1 MLLNVIFL
9 SSYSK
14 TIERNLGSY
23 YLFNVVLIFT
33 ASCAVVQ
40 MLLELFISF
49 FYPPVL
55 DDCISGYS
63 GILFGVLVLALG
75 VSVNK
80 SDTSSYCCGYV
91 PRGLYPLVVLLLI
104 QLVTTEQIS
113 IIANLAGI
121 ITGYACIL
129 MYYLYHT
136 EPSLSSTFWG
146 VKESKVSFFLLLL
159 GELRYSNLTVLLIS
173 LLINPHSEDIP
184 IHFFSLTCP
193 IFRHA
198 RPFQFCEAY
207 SEYDIHPRTRRTLLH
222 DNYPPWICTLP

>member
-1 MLLNVIFL
+1 MNDLLLFHYLFHHNFVSSFTVYRLFTYSTFHSSLPHMLLNVIFL

-14 TIERNLGSY
+14 TIERTLGSY

-80 SDTSSYCCGYV
+80 SDASSYCCGYV

-129 MYYLYHT
+129 CT
-136 EPSLSSTFWG
+136 
-146 VKESKVSFFLLLL
+146 VCAILL
-159 GELRYSNLTVLLIS
+159 
-173 LLINPHSEDIP
+173 
-184 IHFFSLTCP
+184 
-193 IFRHA
+193 
-198 RPFQFCEAY
+198 
-207 SEYDIHPRTRRTLLH
+207 
-222 DNYPPWICTLP
+222 ICTL